1 MEKFLIKPTF
11 AMQAFKERLETYART
26 RHGMGQTRFEDYCGL
41 AHGTISAI
49 KANGPSASVVTRI
62 AVRCPDLNMN
72 WLFRG
77 DGEMLNGIAVPGA
90 KPAVNMENV
99 QAVFITNWTD
109 ISDVVEEAVKRTI
122 QNVGR

>member
-1 MEKFLIKPTF
+1 
-11 AMQAFKERLETYART
+11 MQGFKERLETFART
-26 RHGMGQTRFEDYCGL
+26 RYDMGQTRFEDYCGL

-62 AVRCPDLNMN
+62 AVKCPDLNLN

-77 DGEMLNGIAVPGA
+77 EGDMLVGGEPGGNA
-90 KPAVNMENV
+90 PSVNMENV

-109 ISDVVEEAVKRTI
+109 VREVVEEAVKRTMKTM
-122 QNVGR
+122 GR